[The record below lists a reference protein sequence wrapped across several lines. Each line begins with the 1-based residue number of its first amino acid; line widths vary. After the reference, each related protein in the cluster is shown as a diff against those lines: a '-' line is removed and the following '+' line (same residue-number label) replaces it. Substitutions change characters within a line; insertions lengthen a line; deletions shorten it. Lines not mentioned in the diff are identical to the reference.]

1 MKVTHTSPSKITK
14 ITKHGQ
20 FDDCLFFST
29 DEYSMTSK
37 GDLYVYSL
45 ELAADKIIE
54 VGELYNEDVIAN
66 IVSALDVDEDAAER
80 MLDGRDNAFN
90 HGLEGSDDWWI
101 QAKQGECAKL
111 MGYEAVEAQ
120 DEQGTVYI
128 VPMSNRENDLVLERI
143 DAA

>member
-1 MKVTHTSPSKITK
+1 MKITHTSPSEITK

-20 FDDCLFFST
+20 FDDCLFFSE
-29 DEYSMTSK
+29 DEYSMSVR

-45 ELAADKIIE
+45 ELSDNKVVA
-54 VGELYNEDVIAN
+54 VSELYNEDVIAN
-66 IVSALDVDEDAAER
+66 IVSALDVDEETAER
-80 MLDGRDNAFN
+80 MLDGRDNAFD
-90 HGLEGSDDWWI
+90 HGLEGEDDWWI

-111 MGYEAVEAQ
+111 MGFEAVEAQ

-128 VPMSNRENDLVLERI
+128 VPMASRETDLVLERI